1 MQFLNFTYV
10 LMDFLDAFKCFQK
23 SIYEF
28 LITFSYKDN
37 IVPDSNVLVSYI
49 GFNFIISQT
58 QMETTL
64 INNYVTSGNVED
76 IEHIDIETMEETE
89 RKEKFSNIST
99 NKEIHTI
106 KGINNQNVIILRG
119 NYDDNHVS
127 FSGFTW
133 RILQIDENGN
143 LRIVLDG
150 IINGTTSKY
159 RDTASADTVDL
170 AKEILS
176 LVSK

>member
-58 QMETTL
+58 QMKTTL
-64 INNYVTSGNVED
+64 INNYVPSGNVED
-76 IEHIDIETMEETE
+76 IEHIDIAEMNG
-89 RKEKFSNIST
+89 K
-99 NKEIHTI
+99 H
-106 KGINNQNVIILRG
+106 IL
-119 NYDDNHVS
+119 
-127 FSGFTW
+127 
-133 RILQIDENGN
+133 
-143 LRIVLDG
+143 
-150 IINGTTSKY
+150 
-159 RDTASADTVDL
+159 
-170 AKEILS
+170 LS
-176 LVSK
+176 LGACFYDGMDCITFDQLYRRADIAMYDSKKKQGYSATIFDAKQ

>member
-64 INNYVTSGNVED
+64 INNYVPSGNVED

-89 RKEKFSNIST
+89 RKEKFPVTHRQESIIGGGSYP
-99 NKEIHTI
+99 EVSLFLLQSYIFSV
-106 KGINNQNVIILRG
+106 VIIINFAILEVKGWMSAG
-119 NYDDNHVS
+119 NRS
-127 FSGFTW
+127 W
-133 RILQIDENGN
+133 LIEPAL
-143 LRIVLDG
+143 
-150 IINGTTSKY
+150 
-159 RDTASADTVDL
+159 
-170 AKEILS
+170 
-176 LVSK
+176 